1 MHLKKLK
8 TCTSNKEGNERV
20 VLQSDEIMIQLKATN
35 GHAIRNIIFKRWK
48 NIIDAT
54 TSNPPKVPNII
65 TPTPIIDSMQELPST
80 PSSKPFTP
88 STTFWPP
95 SANTSGTLQ
104 T

>member
-1 MHLKKLK
+1 
-8 TCTSNKEGNERV
+8 
-20 VLQSDEIMIQLKATN
+20 
-35 GHAIRNIIFKRWK
+35 
-48 NIIDAT
+48 
-54 TSNPPKVPNII
+54 
-65 TPTPIIDSMQELPST
+65 MQELPST